1 MSRTDVVIIGAG
13 QAGLVM
19 SRCLTARGIAHIVL
33 ERGRIAERWHSQRWN
48 SLHLLTTAA
57 MSMLPGLV
65 HVGDP
70 GAFMP
75 ASTFA
80 AYLAS
85 YAEAVA
91 APIISGVDVISVEAA
106 AGGYRVHTSA
116 GDWRTRA
123 IVVATGACDTPYRP
137 AAAQRLDASIMQID
151 AADYRAPAQLPDG
164 GVLVVGASSTG
175 VQLAQEIHASGR
187 PVTLA
192 VGDHTRAPRR
202 YRGDDIF
209 ARMELAGILD
219 EPPHMGANLE
229 QVRRQPSLQLIG
241 RPDHSELNLEV
252 LSRGGV
258 QLAGRLADMD
268 GTRVIL
274 GDNLARSAGAS
285 HARMVRMLDRIDQAI
300 AAQGLDA
307 PASDPDA
314 RAPFLPGRDALTLD
328 LHRAGIRT
336 VMWAAGYARRYP
348 WLKLP
353 VLDDRG
359 EIVQRGGVTGAPGV
373 FTMGLVFMRRRRSP
387 FIDGCALDAEDLA
400 PMIAA
405 HLDLAARQVA

>member
-1 MSRTDVVIIGAG
+1 
-13 QAGLVM
+13 
-19 SRCLTARGIAHIVL
+19 
-33 ERGRIAERWHSQRWN
+33 
-48 SLHLLTTAA
+48 
-57 MSMLPGLV
+57 
-65 HVGDP
+65 
-70 GAFMP
+70 
-75 ASTFA
+75 
-80 AYLAS
+80 
-85 YAEAVA
+85 
-91 APIISGVDVISVEAA
+91 
-106 AGGYRVHTSA
+106 
-116 GDWRTRA
+116 
-123 IVVATGACDTPYRP
+123 
-137 AAAQRLDASIMQID
+137 MQID

-373 FTMGLVFMRRRRSP
+373 FTIGLVFMRRRRSP

>member
-1 MSRTDVVIIGAG
+1 MPRTIARRRDYP
-13 QAGLVM
+13 
-19 SRCLTARGIAHIVL
+19 TAVC
-33 ERGRIAERWHSQRWN
+33 WW
-48 SLHLLTTAA
+48 
-57 MSMLPGLV
+57 
-65 HVGDP
+65 
-70 GAFMP
+70 
-75 ASTFA
+75 
-80 AYLAS
+80 
-85 YAEAVA
+85 
-91 APIISGVDVISVEAA
+91 
-106 AGGYRVHTSA
+106 SA
-116 GDWRTRA
+116 RR
-123 IVVATGACDTPYRP
+123 RP
-137 AAAQRLDASIMQID
+137 AC
-151 AADYRAPAQLPDG
+151 
-164 GVLVVGASSTG
+164 SSP
-175 VQLAQEIHASGR
+175 QEIHASGR

-373 FTMGLVFMRRRRSP
+373 YHDGAGVHASAALAVHRRLRARRRRPRPDDRGASRPRRAAGRVTGNAFRSTFSP
-387 FIDGCALDAEDLA
+387 VLRGS
-400 PMIAA
+400 
-405 HLDLAARQVA
+405 